1 MTGFK
6 IGAYSVGLI
15 DTTVTRNHLT
25 TTFDRISANGAA
37 YSAGNP
43 NTSPT
48 SGVLAVFDSTTR
60 FIWMDPADVA

>member
-15 DTTVTRNHLT
+15 DTTITRNHLT
-25 TTFDRISANGAA
+25 TTFDRITANGAA

-43 NTSPT
+43 TTS
-48 SGVLAVFDSTTR
+48 R
-60 FIWMDPADVA
+60 IKI